1 MEIIQ
6 FTFTEPD
13 EDNDVNLN
21 LEINITNES
30 NKTIELISSCLMV
43 LNKDD
48 VCVGGSGID
57 FIDTHIDPREKDTV
71 SVDCGWNYS
80 ASLFGNDLN
89 KMKGKLSLDLH
100 SKKFMKIG
108 KLDVPKSRGVS
119 SIKNK
124 LSIDNFVNIYGVI
137 LEKEKIDEDGTSSI
151 IIKVGLENISEANIP
166 KVKIRSILFD
176 LNGDIIDDRD
186 NDSEIVYRSSN
197 FKN

>member
-89 KMKGKLSLDLH
+89 KMKVKLSLD
-100 SKKFMKIG
+100 
-108 KLDVPKSRGVS
+108 
-119 SIKNK
+119 
-124 LSIDNFVNIYGVI
+124 
-137 LEKEKIDEDGTSSI
+137 
-151 IIKVGLENISEANIP
+151 
-166 KVKIRSILFD
+166 
-176 LNGDIIDDRD
+176 
-186 NDSEIVYRSSN
+186 
-197 FKN
+197 

>member
-1 MEIIQ
+1 MKNIK

-21 LEINITNES
+21 LEINITIES

-71 SVDCGWNYS
+71 SVDCGWNYN

-108 KLDVPKSRGVS
+108 KLMFL
-119 SIKNK
+119 IKRRFK
-124 LSIDNFVNIYGVI
+124 Y
-137 LEKEKIDEDGTSSI
+137 KEQ
-151 IIKVGLENISEANIP
+151 IK
-166 KVKIRSILFD
+166 
-176 LNGDIIDDRD
+176 
-186 NDSEIVYRSSN
+186 YRQ
-197 FKN
+197 FY